1 MRCQRRWLAGCCS
14 TVLVAV
20 EAPTAGHQPVGRRS
34 PATPS
39 RRRGLPQRAIRHYGE
54 PASGSSSWCRSPL
67 SGPVVP
73 SSPPALL
80 MTGHG
85 VTSGWPYAAAGS
97 RELLGRRDLTT
108 VPSRL
113 SAGDDGQDDRGR
125 VPGVVVDNLV
135 GDDGC
140 VSTVQGLAGA
150 GIGRT
155 VRVVARRDL
164 HPDAMA
170 TSEEVARRGQLNAVG
185 VDHTWGNQRRGG
197 N

>member
-1 MRCQRRWLAGCCS
+1 MWLCG
-14 TVLVAV
+14 VLSRSHPVATCV
-20 EAPTAGHQPVGRRS
+20 SQIE
-34 PATPS
+34 
-39 RRRGLPQRAIRHYGE
+39 
-54 PASGSSSWCRSPL
+54 SS
-67 SGPVVP
+67 
-73 SSPPALL
+73 LL
-80 MTGHG
+80 AM
-85 VTSGWPYAAAGS
+85 AAGQ
-97 RELLGRRDLTT
+97 RPRADQNAT
-108 VPSRL
+108 VPRRL

-170 TSEEVARRGQLNAVG
+170 TSEEVARRGQLNTVG